1 LPYLIKSNSVSIGY
15 VGTYTL
21 ETIPTQILSLATQSL
36 ISTQPDGKP
45 VPSLASHWTISQDGK
60 DYLVFLKDNLTWHD
74 GTAVDAKDISIAI
87 SNVQITALN
96 NKAIEFKLP
105 NPVSSFPQALD
116 KPVFKAKSFYGT
128 GKFRIVNIQQTTNNI
143 VKRIQLVPK
152 DKDLPKVDIRFY
164 PTEEQTI
171 EALKVGEVKSATVSL
186 AENLKNWPN
195 LEVKKITDET
205 ELITV
210 FYNNSDKFLS
220 SRDIRQALSYSINKS
235 SFEGE
240 SATSPISGSSWA
252 FNQNVK
258 KYDYNIAKAK
268 ELLAK
273 ANPPHPKI
281 KLSFTPGMETIAEKI
296 QKNWQEAGVDVT
308 LESQK
313 TIPGEFQ
320 AFLTVNRLMPDPD
333 QYSLWHSTQKTTN
346 ITGYKNVK
354 VDKLLEDARST
365 QDENNRKELYFDFQ
379 KFLVEDAPATFL
391 YHPYKYE
398 ITYKNAKTLIDK
410 ITN

>member
-1 LPYLIKSNSVSIGY
+1 MFRLQLKSKLRRTKFWLHLFFAYSQRYKLWLSAFILIIIILFYLSYKILPYLIKANTISIGY

-36 ISTQPDGKP
+36 ISTQHDGKP

-152 DKDLPKVDIRFY
+152 DKNLPNVDIRFY

-171 EALKVGEVKSATVSL
+171 EALKIGERATNMARVFNIREGFSRKDDTL
-186 AENLKNWPN
+186 PERIFQGLQNGPLKGIPYPREEFTQALTVLYNLKGWDAVTGQPSRERLEALSLGWAADLMDVLQAKTRRDPFGEDGLAGAELPDQKYN
-195 LEVKKITDET
+195 LVALEIFGQLASQGESLLFGICRID
-205 ELITV
+205 
-210 FYNNSDKFLS
+210 FFFMF
-220 SRDIRQALSYSINKS
+220 QALHGQPS
-235 SFEGE
+235 
-240 SATSPISGSSWA
+240 
-252 FNQNVK
+252 
-258 KYDYNIAKAK
+258 
-268 ELLAK
+268 L
-273 ANPPHPKI
+273 
-281 KLSFTPGMETIAEKI
+281 I
-296 QKNWQEAGVDVT
+296 QRR
-308 LESQK
+308 
-313 TIPGEFQ
+313 PFC
-320 AFLTVNRLMPDPD
+320 R
-333 QYSLWHSTQKTTN
+333 
-346 ITGYKNVK
+346 
-354 VDKLLEDARST
+354 
-365 QDENNRKELYFDFQ
+365 
-379 KFLVEDAPATFL
+379 
-391 YHPYKYE
+391 
-398 ITYKNAKTLIDK
+398 
-410 ITN
+410 